1 MLLLDHVALLFLLKT
16 ILHFPILFLK
26 QLLAQLL
33 NVIPLIQILVKLLY
47 ILQKIIKLLVY
58 LNKTFTL
65 HLFKILILKFY
76 LKLIQNF
83 KIEQY
88 EVLLINMLSY
98 LKLLFFQIYFNLQ
111 RKNLIILQMIILF
124 ILLDELQWIAFFK
137 VDIPYIAL
145 IDLGFICL
153 AY

>member
-1 MLLLDHVALLFLLKT
+1 LFLVLNALLLLDHVALLFLLKT

-124 ILLDELQWIAFFK
+124 ILLDELQ
-137 VDIPYIAL
+137 
-145 IDLGFICL
+145 
-153 AY
+153 

>member
-1 MLLLDHVALLFLLKT
+1 LVLNALLLLDHVALLFLLKT

-124 ILLDELQWIAFFK
+124 ILLDELQ
-137 VDIPYIAL
+137 
-145 IDLGFICL
+145 
-153 AY
+153 

>member
-1 MLLLDHVALLFLLKT
+1 LLLLDHVALLFLLKT